1 MLYVTWQASFNYSCS
16 ASAVYCRLKAQ
27 SVRVAQDGGV
37 CISTRVYVVLCTCT
51 YVYVRVCIVCVY
63 MYYVRIRT
71 VYVYVHMC
79 VNDFVHTWL
88 SPSMRPGIT
97 MATICHLVVMVM
109 HTYARNNSTLL
120 CSHIFLT
127 CRQWSS
133 LLLSKCRDMQ
143 PCLLQPSSTL
153 MQYSRT
159 PSRPPFFP
167 PY

>member
-1 MLYVTWQASFNYSCS
+1 MHQHSCVCSIMYMYLCVCTCMYSMC
-16 ASAVYCRLKAQ
+16 VY
-27 SVRVAQDGGV
+27 
-37 CISTRVYVVLCTCT
+37 VLCT
-51 YVYVRVCIVCVY
+51 Y
-63 MYYVRIRT
+63 MYSIQ
-71 VYVYVHMC
+71 YVYVHMC

-97 MATICHLVVMVM
+97 MATIYHLVVMVM

-120 CSHIFLT
+120 CSHILLI
-127 CRQWSS
+127 CRRWSS

-143 PCLLQPSSTL
+143 PCLSQPSSTL